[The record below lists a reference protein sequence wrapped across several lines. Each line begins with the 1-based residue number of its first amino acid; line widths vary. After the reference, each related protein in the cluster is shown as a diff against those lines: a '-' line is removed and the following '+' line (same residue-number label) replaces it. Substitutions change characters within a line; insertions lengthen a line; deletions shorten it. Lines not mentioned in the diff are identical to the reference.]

1 MWHRPWFDITDT
13 LPGRDGRP
21 DSGGSVMVE
30 VAISSPALE
39 SLKRRDA
46 YPTTVPGAYITP
58 FQYPGCDCSDGSG
71 DHRDSNSYRCF
82 FHSRLQLPCCSNRS
96 SNS

>member
-21 DSGGSVMVE
+21 GGGGSVMVE

-46 YPTTVPGAYITP
+46 
-58 FQYPGCDCSDGSG
+58 
-71 DHRDSNSYRCF
+71 
-82 FHSRLQLPCCSNRS
+82 
-96 SNS
+96 

>member
-21 DSGGSVMVE
+21 GGGGSVMVE

-82 FHSRLQLPCCSNRS
+82 FHSRLQLPRCSNRS